1 MTLFCELAEI
11 SNKTT
16 KSRAI
21 DISWLKSTGQHHFAT
36 LFSLVTYRGKI
47 KYLWQLR
54 NGRVISGNCV
64 IDYLPTE
71 LFLFIKTWNGSAQ
84 EKQCRCNQ
92 KPQGN
97 PTSDCAAFPSSL
109 CEAAVWVMLL
119 CLFGQNQW
127 LMSKSCP
134 SALFRKS
141 DLRRDQIKLRP
152 HNLFYLS

>member
-1 MTLFCELAEI
+1 MTPFCELAEI
-11 SNKTT
+11 SDKTT

-21 DISWLKSTGQHHFAT
+21 DISWLKSTGRHHFAT

-84 EKQCRCNQ
+84 GKQCRCNQ

-97 PTSDCAAFPSSL
+97 PTSDCTPFPAACASCSL
-109 CEAAVWVMLL
+109 GDTPMSVWTESMTHV
-119 CLFGQNQW
+119 
-127 LMSKSCP
+127 K
-134 SALFRKS
+134 
-141 DLRRDQIKLRP
+141 KLPFCSFQKVRLETWS
-152 HNLFYLS
+152 N